1 MNCTTARDRLPDLL
15 LAPAARAEDA
25 DLRAH
30 LAACP
35 DCRNEQASLQ
45 RALDALDSAPELK
58 PSPHLRHAVHAAIEE
73 AKREQRAALARPSR
87 WSRPAP
93 VAVARRPWRRLM
105 LPLAAAGLVA
115 LGFLAGRRSSAP
127 ALSPWPAPAGADAVN
142 RQDLARLNARL
153 DAMSQV
159 IASSLLP
166 QRPGNERLQR
176 VLAEGS
182 VAPANRRVTAGLVQS
197 LALDPSVNVRLSALD
212 ALYAHADDPAVR
224 ASVVACLDRE
234 PSPLVQVAMIDF
246 LVGARDREATPEIRK
261 LAADDR
267 TDLDVRESARRALDQ
282 L

>member
-1 MNCTTARDRLPDLL
+1 MNCTTARDRLPELL
-15 LAPAARAEDA
+15 LAPCARAEDA

-35 DCRNEQASLQ
+35 DCRSEQASLQ
-45 RALDALDSAPELK
+45 RALDALEAAPGPP
-58 PSPHLRHAVHAAIEE
+58 PSPRLRQAVRAAIEA
-73 AKREQRAALARPSR
+73 AKRAQRAALAQPSR
-87 WSRPAP
+87 RARPALAP
-93 VAVARRPWRRLM
+93 FARRPWRRLL

-115 LGFLAGRRSSAP
+115 LGFIAGRRSSSP
-127 ALSPWPAPAGADAVN
+127 ASSLAATPIGTDAAN
-142 RQDLARLNARL
+142 RQDIARLNARL

-182 VAPANRRVTAGLVQS
+182 AAPANRRVAAGLVES

-212 ALYAHADDPAVR
+212 ALYAHADDPTVR
-224 ASVVACLDRE
+224 ASVVACLNRE

-246 LVGARDREATPEIRK
+246 LVGARDRDATPEIRK
-261 LAADDR
+261 LAADDK

>member
-1 MNCTTARDRLPDLL
+1 VR
-15 LAPAARAEDA
+15 
-25 DLRAH
+25 
-30 LAACP
+30 
-35 DCRNEQASLQ
+35 
-45 RALDALDSAPELK
+45 
-58 PSPHLRHAVHAAIEE
+58 AAIEA
-73 AKREQRAALARPSR
+73 AKRAQRAALAQPSR
-87 WSRPAP
+87 RARPALAP
-93 VAVARRPWRRLM
+93 FARRPWRRLL

-115 LGFLAGRRSSAP
+115 LGFIAGRRSSSP
-127 ALSPWPAPAGADAVN
+127 ASSLAATPIGTDAAN
-142 RQDLARLNARL
+142 RQDIARLNARL

-182 VAPANRRVTAGLVQS
+182 AAPANRRVAAGLVES

-212 ALYAHADDPAVR
+212 ALYAHADDPTVR
-224 ASVVACLDRE
+224 ASVVACLNRE

-246 LVGARDREATPEIRK
+246 LVGARDRDATPEIRK
-261 LAADDR
+261 LAADDK